1 MQAQHGAAG
10 RPDGPR
16 NPLAVRDG
24 RSERRLTWLLFARLL
39 LSAVSLVIAI
49 GLDALGRELSDEAR
63 LGLYWTVA
71 GAFLATAL
79 SAAAFKRIRRPQLFA
94 AVQISLDVAIVS
106 ALVHFSGG
114 RESIFIFLYVL
125 VAVYGALLFGRQG
138 AVVAASVSA
147 IGYGVALLTTNGV
160 WIELARAPT
169 GSLALPVLVVVWGMH
184 VGALALVGGLA
195 SQLSG
200 ELQRTGEA
208 LHRSTSDLNRLR
220 DLHRWT
226 VESIMSGLVTTNS
239 AGRVTSF
246 NPEAERITGATMEE
260 VVDCQ
265 LEEVIPGASQLFEE
279 GVGFPSG
286 SQIPR
291 VRVPYRNLHGEELFL
306 GLAGSILKGEDGSS
320 LGHVVIFQDVTAVV
334 AMERQLRRSERLAAV
349 GEMSAKMAHEIRN
362 PLAAMSGSIQVLRSD
377 LGEDSAD
384 PERRRLMN
392 IVEREADRLN
402 RLITDFLAFARPM
415 RPKRESV
422 ALGGLAREVLEML
435 DSVRP
440 ENISVELHAVKPVCV
455 QGDSGQLR
463 QVLWNLFHN
472 AVEAMPQGG
481 RLDICVE
488 DVAGQSPQGASA
500 LRRSDEQGRDREGT
514 GEPGWVKIVVADT
527 GIGISSEVQEQIF
540 EPFFTTK
547 KEGTG
552 LGLSTVHRIVEGH
565 GGSLELESTE
575 GVGTSFLIWLPQAEE
590 RA

>member
-10 RPDGPR
+10 RPDGLRDPVV
-16 NPLAVRDG
+16 VRDS
-24 RSERRLTWLLFARLL
+24 RSERRLTWLLFARLV

-71 GAFLATAL
+71 CAFLATAL

-106 ALVHFSGG
+106 SLVHFSAG
-114 RESIFIFLYVL
+114 RQSVFIFLYVL
-125 VAVYGALLFGRQG
+125 VAVYGALLFGRRG
-138 AVVAASVSA
+138 AVVAAGVSA

-160 WIELARAPT
+160 WIGLANAPP
-169 GSLALPVLVVVWGMH
+169 GSLTLPVLAVVWGVH

-195 SQLSG
+195 SELSG

-208 LHRSTSDLNRLR
+208 LHKSTSDLNRLR
-220 DLHRWT
+220 DLHLRT

-246 NPEAERITGATMEE
+246 NPEAERITGATMKE
-260 VVDCQ
+260 VADCQ
-265 LEEVIPGASQLFEE
+265 LEEVIPGASQLFE
-279 GVGFPSG
+279 GGLGSAGG
-286 SQIPR
+286 SQTPR
-291 VRVPYRNLHGEELFL
+291 ARLPYRNLHGEELFL
-306 GLAGSILKGEDGSS
+306 GLAGSILKDGDGSS
-320 LGHVVIFQDVTAVV
+320 LGHVIIFQDVTAVV

-384 PERRRLMN
+384 AERRRLMD
-392 IVEREADRLN
+392 IVVREADRLN

-415 RPKRESV
+415 PPKRESV
-422 ALGGLAREVLEML
+422 ALGGLTREVLDIL

-440 ENISVELHAVKPVCV
+440 ESISVELHLAEPLCV

-472 AVEAMPQGG
+472 AVEAMPRGG
-481 RLDICVE
+481 RLRICVE
-488 DVAGQSPQGASA
+488 EVAGQSPQEAAA

-514 GEPGWVKIVVADT
+514 GEPGWVEIAISDT
-527 GIGISSEVQEQIF
+527 GIGIPAEVQEQIF

-547 KEGTG
+547 KHGTG

-565 GGSLELESTE
+565 GGSLQLESTE
-575 GVGTSFLIWLPQAEE
+575 GVGTSFRIWLPQAEE

>member
-1 MQAQHGAAG
+1 
-10 RPDGPR
+10 
-16 NPLAVRDG
+16 
-24 RSERRLTWLLFARLL
+24 
-39 LSAVSLVIAI
+39 
-49 GLDALGRELSDEAR
+49 
-63 LGLYWTVA
+63 
-71 GAFLATAL
+71 
-79 SAAAFKRIRRPQLFA
+79 
-94 AVQISLDVAIVS
+94 
-106 ALVHFSGG
+106 
-114 RESIFIFLYVL
+114 
-125 VAVYGALLFGRQG
+125 
-138 AVVAASVSA
+138 
-147 IGYGVALLTTNGV
+147 
-160 WIELARAPT
+160 
-169 GSLALPVLVVVWGMH
+169 
-184 VGALALVGGLA
+184 VGGLA
-195 SQLSG
+195 IELSG

-208 LHRSTSDLNRLR
+208 LHQSTSDLNRLR
-220 DLHRWT
+220 DLHRRT

-265 LEEVIPGASQLFEE
+265 LEEVIPGVSQLFEE
-279 GVGFPSG
+279 DLGSG
-286 SQIPR
+286 SRSQIPR

-377 LGEDSAD
+377 LGEDSPD
-384 PERRRLMN
+384 RERRRLMD
-392 IVEREADRLN
+392 IVVREADRLN

-415 RPKRESV
+415 PPKRESV
-422 ALGGLAREVLEML
+422 ALGGLAREVLDIL

-440 ENISVELHAVKPVCV
+440 ESISVGLHVVKPVCV
-455 QGDSGQLR
+455 QGDSSQLR

-488 DVAGQSPQGASA
+488 DVVGQSPQEASA

-514 GEPGWVKIVVADT
+514 GEPGWVEIVVSDT

-547 KEGTG
+547 KQGTG

-565 GGSLELESTE
+565 GGSLQLESTE
-575 GVGTSFLIWLPQAEE
+575 GVGTSFRIWRPRAEE